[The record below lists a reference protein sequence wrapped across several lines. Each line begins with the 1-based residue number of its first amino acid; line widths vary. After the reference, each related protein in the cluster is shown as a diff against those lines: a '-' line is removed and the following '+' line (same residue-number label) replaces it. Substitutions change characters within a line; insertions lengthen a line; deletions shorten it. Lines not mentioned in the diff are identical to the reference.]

1 MKYLL
6 IILFS
11 VLVSCKSTKD
21 PVLTVE
27 ICTFGI
33 DTTQLKID
41 STKGA
46 DSMTARIDSLTTLAK
61 GKPIKPDPVP
71 PINPDNPSNRPVL
84 YIDFDGDSVSGLWG
98 NFTCLPAGLD
108 SVGMRLV
115 VENVIEDFAP
125 WFVTTTT
132 SEAVFNAAPVNKRHK
147 LIVTASN
154 PLGVTTGQSFLNSF
168 GTGNPSFVFTTYTV
182 TRKKAK
188 EVASHEIGHSLGL
201 RHQDKCDGSYA
212 MGFIMGNGFYVDKP
226 WWRDSPCQKD
236 MITIDK
242 KLTRK

>member
-1 MKYLL
+1 MKKIIILLL
-6 IILFS
+6 IFAA
-11 VLVSCKSTKD
+11 CKSTKD

-27 ICTFGI
+27 VCTFGI

-61 GKPIKPDPVP
+61 GKPPKPDPVP
-71 PINPDNPSNRPVL
+71 PINPDNPANRPVF
-84 YIDFDGDSVSGLWG
+84 YIDFDGGSVSGLWG

-125 WFVTTTT
+125 WFVTVTT
-132 SEAVFNAAPVNKRHK
+132 SEAVFNAAPVSKRHK
-147 LIVTASN
+147 LIVTAST

-188 EVASHEIGHSLGL
+188 EVASHELGHSLGL
-201 RHQDKCDGSYA
+201 RHQDNCDGTYA
-212 MGFIMGNGFYVDKP
+212 NGKIMGNGFYVEFPVWTKT
-226 WWRDSPCQKD
+226 PCQDD
-236 MITIDK
+236 MRVIDK
-242 KLTRK
+242 KLQRR

>member
-1 MKYLL
+1 MKYIL
-6 IILFS
+6 IILIAAM
-11 VLVSCKSTKD
+11 VACKSTKD

-33 DTTQLKID
+33 DESQLKID
-41 STKGA
+41 SARGQ
-46 DSMTARIDSLTTLAK
+46 DSIAEMVALSK
-61 GKPIKPDPVP
+61 KPPKPDPVP
-71 PINPDNPSNRPVL
+71 PINPDNPTNRPVF

-108 SVGMRLV
+108 PTGMRLV

-125 WFVTTTT
+125 WYVTTTT
-132 SEAVFNAAPVNKRHK
+132 SEAVFNATPVSRRHK

-188 EVASHEIGHSLGL
+188 EVASHELGHSLGL
-201 RHQDKCDGSYA
+201 RHQDKCDGTYA

-242 KLTRK
+242 KLQRK